1 MKAVR
6 VSPVA
11 LRALLLGIVATC
23 LGASSQLQAADV
35 PGMENLPENHGH
47 VDAKLFLGDGQNQPL
62 IVGFGGSEGGNLFAG
77 ERFKPAVDGFLAQ
90 GYSFLAVGYFGA
102 PGTPKELD
110 RIAVEAVHDAIADAA
125 RNPKVNPAC
134 IGLVG
139 GSKGAELALL
149 LASLYP
155 DIKAVVGLVPGLAVF
170 VAHTSTGTTP
180 SFSLNGKPLPF
191 VPIPQSAVKFLQPGN
206 RNLRLAWEEMLK
218 DKPAV
223 EKAAIAVERING
235 PILLISAKRDEYWP
249 STEMSD
255 QIGERLKKNNFPFKF
270 EHIATEGSH
279 GEAYGYPQLTD
290 DFLKA
295 NLLQESAAGCPRQRR

>member
-1 MKAVR
+1 MT
-6 VSPVA
+6 P
-11 LRALLLGIVATC
+11 LRALLFCIAASGIGVAHT
-23 LGASSQLQAADV
+23 STAADV

-47 VDAKLFLGDGQNQPL
+47 VDAKLFVGEGQNQPL
-62 IVGFGGSEGGNLFAG
+62 IVGFGGSEGGNLFASSSV
-77 ERFKPAVDGFLAQ
+77 KPAVDGFLAQ
-90 GYSFLAVGYFGA
+90 GYAFLAVGYFNA

-110 RIAVEAVHDAIADAA
+110 RIAVEAVHDAIAEAA
-125 RNPKVNPAC
+125 RNPKVNGAC
-134 IGLVG
+134 IALLG

-149 LASLYP
+149 LASYYP

-170 VAHTSTGTTP
+170 VAHTSTGDTP

-191 VPIPQSAVKFLQPGN
+191 VPVPESAVQFLLPPN

-223 EKAAIAVERING
+223 EKASIAVERING

-249 STEMSD
+249 STEMSE
-255 QIGERLKKNNFPFKF
+255 QIGQRLKKNSFPFKF
-270 EHIATEGSH
+270 EHVATAGNH

-295 NLLQESAAGCPRQRR
+295 NLLQESAAGCPRQRK

>member
-1 MKAVR
+1 MRIA
-6 VSPVA
+6 
-11 LRALLLGIVATC
+11 RALLACLVVSILGLAHRSI
-23 LGASSQLQAADV
+23 AADV
-35 PGMENLPENHGH
+35 PGMEKLPENHGH
-47 VDAKLFLGDGQNQPL
+47 VDAKLFVGEGQNQPL
-62 IVGFGGSEGGNLFAG
+62 IVGFGGSEGGNLFASA
-77 ERFKPAVDGFLAQ
+77 RVKPAVDAFLAQ
-90 GYSFLAVGYFGA
+90 GYAFLAVGYFDA

-110 RIAVEAVHDAIADAA
+110 RIAVEAVHDAIAAAA
-125 RNPKVNPAC
+125 RNPRVNGAC
-134 IGLVG
+134 IGLIG

-149 LASLYP
+149 LASFYP

-191 VPIPQSAVKFLQPGN
+191 VPIPQSAVQFLQPPN

-270 EHIATEGSH
+270 EHVATEGNH
-279 GEAYGYPQLTD
+279 GEAYGYPELTE
-290 DFLKA
+290 DFLKT
-295 NLLQESAAGCPRQRR
+295 NLLQESAAGCPRKRR